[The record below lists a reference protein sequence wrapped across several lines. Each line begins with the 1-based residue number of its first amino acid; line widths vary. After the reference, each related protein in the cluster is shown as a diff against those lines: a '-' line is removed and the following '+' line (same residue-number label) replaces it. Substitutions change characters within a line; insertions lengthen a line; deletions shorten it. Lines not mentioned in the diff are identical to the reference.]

1 MTPTSTR
8 RSALPRRR
16 RPDARGQRRGRAVAA
31 LVLVA
36 GLVGTVAACGEED
49 PQDQTTVTGA
59 TQADVQVTGS
69 AWSPPAFGYDTP
81 LTVTQQRLETVWEG
95 VGPKVEDGDVV
106 VLDTYAED
114 GRTRKVVANSF
125 AGEPRAV
132 RVDEKTL
139 GTALYRM
146 VVGRTSG
153 SRVLDVAES
162 KGVPLV
168 TTVDVLAGRA
178 VGETVAQSKGE
189 PVVTRADDG
198 APSVKI
204 PKGTKAPSELAVLP
218 LVRGTGPQV
227 QAGQLVTVQYTGV
240 TWADGKVFDT
250 TWGSKK
256 LPLTFRLGVGEVI
269 EGWDQ
274 GLLELPVGSQVMLVV
289 PPDLAY
295 QGTSSKLADQTLVFV
310 VDILDAHTP
319 GTGPQVGTKAKA
331 AEATPSATSPKS
343 GE

>member
-1 MTPTSTR
+1 M
-8 RSALPRRR
+8 
-16 RPDARGQRRGRAVAA
+16 
-31 LVLVA
+31 
-36 GLVGTVAACGEED
+36 
-49 PQDQTTVTGA
+49 
-59 TQADVQVTGS
+59 
-69 AWSPPAFGYDTP
+69 
-81 LTVTQQRLETVWEG
+81 
-95 VGPKVEDGDVV
+95 
-106 VLDTYAED
+106 
-114 GRTRKVVANSF
+114 
-125 AGEPRAV
+125 
-132 RVDEKTL
+132 
-139 GTALYRM
+139 
-146 VVGRTSG
+146 GRTSG

-168 TTVDVLAGRA
+168 TTVDVLPGRA

-198 APSVKI
+198 APTVKI
-204 PKGTKAPSELAVLP
+204 PKGATAPSELAVLP

-240 TWADGKVFDT
+240 TWKDGKVFDT

-256 LPLTFRLGVGEVI
+256 LPLTFRLGVGDVI

-289 PPDLAY
+289 PPDLGY

-319 GTGPQVGTKAKA
+319 GTGPQVGKKAKPA
-331 AEATPSATSPKS
+331 DVSPPATSTS
-343 GE
+343 GK